1 MRPNYESTPP
11 AAPTSAQPTWTPI
24 ATPAWT
30 PNVAPDLAVA
40 SETGAPV
47 APPSAPARKPST
59 RRQDEREPSNRPA
72 WMLPA
77 IIGVVIL
84 LLLGGGGFYL
94 LTRPGSAGVAT
105 HTPSPSSKPTA
116 KPSPTPTST
125 GGTQAVPT
133 YAPAAA
139 SPITSVAFCIPTTHP
154 CQGLTAADYTNCKLN
169 SSCKVMV
176 EIKFNT
182 PQNAKVA
189 YITNFF
195 DRCTGTT
202 TPLPGGN
209 FTPTG
214 FTRVDIQRV
223 LTLPTGSKS
232 AALVAVTTSPTAA
245 ASAPLLLGSDTC

>member
-1 MRPNYESTPP
+1 
-11 AAPTSAQPTWTPI
+11 
-24 ATPAWT
+24 
-30 PNVAPDLAVA
+30 
-40 SETGAPV
+40 
-47 APPSAPARKPST
+47 
-59 RRQDEREPSNRPA
+59 
-72 WMLPA
+72 MLPV

-84 LLLGGGGFYL
+84 LLLGGGGIYL
-94 LTRPGSAGVAT
+94 LTRPGSGTAVAT
-105 HTPSPSSKPTA
+105 HTPSPSGKPTA
-116 KPSPTPTST
+116 KTSPTPTSS
-125 GGTQAVPT
+125 GGPQAVPN

-139 SPITSVAFCIPTTHP
+139 TPITSVAFCIATTHP
-154 CQGLTAADYTNCKLN
+154 CLGLTAADYTNCKLN

-176 EIKFNT
+176 EIKFST
-182 PQNAKVA
+182 PQKGKVA